1 MRSDVKNKEN
11 LFSASYQN
19 DSKHKL
25 NTTQKHLPIELLDK
39 IDEGVTLEQ
48 IEELQSDGYDVY
60 KYQTQITL
68 HGICKEL
75 TSERVGGYKCLTLN
89 QNGSIGVRWIAVDYK
104 KKDMICKKLSYF
116 GWSSVR
122 KSTEM
127 FPYLCKRVSTPEEAL
142 NVAMEYK
149 KIAERIDSNLFF
161 GSYNIWMGSVYG
173 CYYVVCF
180 DLFINGIREEDINT
194 LLEQITGRTIEEI
207 NSEIERQDEEKR
219 KRYKEMNRKYEEERK
234 IRQAK
239 EDEQKKKLLAEILQD
254 GYKRV
259 NSKQLVEGAI
269 FFVVKTDWSGNY
281 RRDYY
286 RMGKKMSF
294 PIHNDGSE
302 DLSRKRTNKYRQLP
316 LTVFTK

>member
-1 MRSDVKNKEN
+1 MRNDVKKKES

-25 NTTQKHLPIELLDK
+25 NTTQKNLPIELLDK

-48 IEELQSDGYDVY
+48 IEELQKNGYDVY

-104 KKDMICKKLSYF
+104 KKEKICYKLSHF
-116 GWSSVR
+116 GWSGVH

-127 FPYLCKRVSTPEEAL
+127 FPFLCKRVSTPEEAL
-142 NVAMEYK
+142 NIAMEYK
-149 KIAERIDSNLFF
+149 KIAERIDSNLFY

-173 CYYVVCF
+173 CYYVVYF
-180 DLFINGIREEDINT
+180 DLFINGIKEENINT
-194 LLEQITGRTIEEI
+194 LLEQITGRTISEI
-207 NSEIERQDEEKR
+207 DLEIERIEEEKR
-219 KRYKEMNRKYEEERK
+219 KKYEEMNRKYEEERK

-239 EDEQKKKLLAEILQD
+239 ELEAKKELLAEIEKD
-254 GYKRV
+254 GYKKA
-259 NSKQLVEGAI
+259 NSKELAEGAI
-269 FFVVKTDWSGNY
+269 FFVVKTDCCGNY
-281 RRDYY
+281 KRDYY
-286 RMGKKMSF
+286 IMGKKMSF
-294 PIHNDGSE
+294 PIYNDGSE
-302 DLSRKRTNKYRQLP
+302 DFSRKRTNKYRLHP
-316 LTVFTK
+316 FTVFTK